1 MAHESG
7 DGTTLAGEAQLRTAA
22 FLVLAAVLVFFPLQ
36 LVRVGP
42 EARPLLLL
50 VFGLHALLGSTVLA
64 VSHTAWGARHA
75 DRVGLVFVLGLAA
88 NLLLYLYLLPYAV
101 PAYPMLTAEALTFL
115 LIGSAIFLA
124 WRARRLVVVGAAAC
138 AGFAIVAILVARRG
152 FPGDPFILALA
163 SLVAGAAIA
172 ITSAQVLG
180 RFRGGLMRR
189 EPELA
194 ALSARLMSVQ
204 EENWRR
210 LSHELHEELGQ
221 SLSAVTSYLW
231 SIERDLPE
239 QYAEMRNRT
248 AEARRL
254 AAETVA
260 QMRELSQLLRPSV
273 LDDYGLVPS
282 LDTYL
287 KAFAER
293 HQITTSFNADGLPE
307 RLSVEVETALYRIAQ
322 EALTNVARHA
332 NASRVRVALQAEG
345 RELRLEVEDDGV
357 GLPARQN
364 VAGMPGTGLIGISER
379 VRRLGGSMS
388 MHSGSGTRLR
398 VRLPVSGVAD
408 STPGPEA
415 LAVPTR
421 RPPEGRART

>member
-1 MAHESG
+1 
-7 DGTTLAGEAQLRTAA
+7 
-22 FLVLAAVLVFFPLQ
+22 
-36 LVRVGP
+36 
-42 EARPLLLL
+42 
-50 VFGLHALLGSTVLA
+50 
-64 VSHTAWGARHA
+64 
-75 DRVGLVFVLGLAA
+75 
-88 NLLLYLYLLPYAV
+88 
-101 PAYPMLTAEALTFL
+101 
-115 LIGSAIFLA
+115 
-124 WRARRLVVVGAAAC
+124 
-138 AGFAIVAILVARRG
+138 
-152 FPGDPFILALA
+152 
-163 SLVAGAAIA
+163 
-172 ITSAQVLG
+172 
-180 RFRGGLMRR
+180 MRR
-189 EPELA
+189 ESELT
-194 ALSARLMSVQ
+194 ALSARLMAVQ

-221 SLSAVTSYLW
+221 SLSAVLSYLW

-239 QYAEMRNRT
+239 QYAEMRGRA

-293 HQITTSFNADGLPE
+293 HQITASFSAEGLPA

-332 NASRVRVALQAEG
+332 HASRVRVGLEAEG

-357 GLPARQN
+357 GLPTRQGA
-364 VAGMPGTGLIGISER
+364 AGMPGTGLIAIHER
-379 VRRLGGSMS
+379 VRRLGGTLS

-398 VRLPVSGVAD
+398 VRLPI
-408 STPGPEA
+408 PGMAEGAARPEPA
-415 LAVPTR
+415 AVPKPR
-421 RPPEGRART
+421 SPAGRART